1 MRQLVTTLPGCLSD
15 HVAAL
20 VPGVDKALK
29 DNTSNHLRIEAL
41 VFLQLVLARIRRLSS
56 SRTGTLP
63 SRCRLSLAPA
73 SLCPDASP
81 SHPHPSRVHSS
92 PTPPALRSRS
102 PAPPFVPPPLP
113 APPDRP
119 GSPDPSRRMR
129 TQTPSYISRGAV
141 PRPAHPPQRGA
152 TPPRC
157 RARAAARG
165 CSQLIA
171 LVDDRYYKI
180 TCEALRV
187 CSEIIRVMRPD
198 PPAAMFDFKPHVAP
212 LVACAKARLLA
223 QDQDQEVKECAITC
237 MGLALCHLGDACAE
251 ELPTVL
257 PILLDR
263 LRNEIT
269 RITAVKAFA
278 ALAAAK
284 LDMQL
289 GAPLAGGTVLHA
301 AVAELCAFLR
311 KSNRPLRQAS
321 LTALTTIVSSHHSQL
336 SRQIV
341 EAMLEELPAVC
352 AVASSTPQR
361 TAAPR

>member
-1 MRQLVTTLPGCLSD
+1 M
-15 HVAAL
+15 
-20 VPGVDKALK
+20 
-29 DNTSNHLRIEAL
+29 
-41 VFLQLVLARIRRLSS
+41 
-56 SRTGTLP
+56 
-63 SRCRLSLAPA
+63 
-73 SLCPDASP
+73 
-81 SHPHPSRVHSS
+81 
-92 PTPPALRSRS
+92 
-102 PAPPFVPPPLP
+102 
-113 APPDRP
+113 
-119 GSPDPSRRMR
+119 
-129 TQTPSYISRGAV
+129 
-141 PRPAHPPQRGA
+141 
-152 TPPRC
+152 
-157 RARAAARG
+157 
-165 CSQLIA
+165 
-171 LVDDRYYKI
+171 DDRYYKI

-289 GAPLAGGTVLHA
+289 GTPLAGGTVLHA

-352 AVASSTPQR
+352 AVASSTLQR